1 MGATSRKSTPVRGP
15 LLAGPPAGSLEDGY
29 HNSVQKAPFDLPA
42 GSAEPSDEPPSKSQ
56 RKRDSHALQALGE
69 RLVALSDQQLERVPL
84 PEPLAEA
91 IALARRVTARE
102 GRRRQLQYIGKLMRT
117 VDVEPLRHAL
127 EQLTD
132 GERAATA
139 LLHGAER
146 WRQRLLEEPGDRQQW
161 RQQWLERH
169 PHCPA
174 ARLDGLIAGALAES
188 AAGQHGRQYRE
199 LFRLIRDT
207 LAAPAATSS
216 STQGHD

>member
-1 MGATSRKSTPVRGP
+1 
-15 LLAGPPAGSLEDGY
+15 
-29 HNSVQKAPFDLPA
+29 
-42 GSAEPSDEPPSKSQ
+42 
-56 RKRDSHALQALGE
+56 
-69 RLVALSDQQLERVPL
+69 
-84 PEPLAEA
+84 
-91 IALARRVTARE
+91 RVTARE
-102 GRRRQLQYIGKLMRT
+102 GRRRQLQYVGKLMRT
-117 VDVEPLRHAL
+117 VEVEPLRQAL
-127 EQLTD
+127 ERLTD

-139 LLHGAER
+139 LLHSAER
-146 WRQRLLEEPGDRQQW
+146 WRQRLLGEPADRQQS

-207 LAAPAATSS
+207 LAAPAVTPSSTS